1 MDCVVFTALNTLVIL
16 AALIIY
22 AGCRRSYSIYFFERD
37 VEKVVFLEDAGA
49 VMVPIVLS
57 AFLIILYRNSKLS
70 GDNGMEKGTAQ
81 RQLSQSR
88 TSNISHQVTGKMHVK
103 LDRISEASLADT
115 VAKICSTSHT
125 VFITHNT
132 DLFISGNGEEMKTTL
147 NEDLPEGM
155 ENANGPSSE
164 ECLVSDGN
172 LPNPSV
178 KAFRE
183 ELAQEREEVSENVGE
198 AASTD
203 GIHQKS
209 PSFRRRSLRRESS
222 TVTDYELA
230 VEHKRSE
237 IYRKISKISFLPS
250 VDKVVTVV
258 RCSSVNISKRSVL
271 DVLGRVIIIHIPI
284 WLGVI
289 AVQITMVEV
298 FDNKF
303 YHLFY
308 YHHPKMKQLAMI
320 IAILLGLFHE
330 LKWTWVVND
339 ILGIATCYII
349 IARTETA
356 SYFAGFIFLI
366 GMILFDIFWF
376 YCIDLFSVVTMNSR
390 TPIMLIIPV
399 GKERRPVRTST
410 VDIVVPGIFL
420 NIILKFAE
428 MYDTEV
434 FFLSFYACIFGM
446 LITALIIFLRRKS
459 TPAIVLPGI
468 FAILASMLSVE
479 NPSNLWR
486 FGIKH

>member
-1 MDCVVFTALNTLVIL
+1 
-16 AALIIY
+16 
-22 AGCRRSYSIYFFERD
+22 
-37 VEKVVFLEDAGA
+37 
-49 VMVPIVLS
+49 
-57 AFLIILYRNSKLS
+57 
-70 GDNGMEKGTAQ
+70 
-81 RQLSQSR
+81 
-88 TSNISHQVTGKMHVK
+88 
-103 LDRISEASLADT
+103 
-115 VAKICSTSHT
+115 
-125 VFITHNT
+125 
-132 DLFISGNGEEMKTTL
+132 MKTTL

-303 YHLFY
+303 C
-308 YHHPKMKQLAMI
+308 K
-320 IAILLGLFHE
+320 
-330 LKWTWVVND
+330 
-339 ILGIATCYII
+339 
-349 IARTETA
+349 
-356 SYFAGFIFLI
+356 
-366 GMILFDIFWF
+366 FW
-376 YCIDLFSVVTMNSR
+376 R
-390 TPIMLIIPV
+390 
-399 GKERRPVRTST
+399 
-410 VDIVVPGIFL
+410 
-420 NIILKFAE
+420 
-428 MYDTEV
+428 
-434 FFLSFYACIFGM
+434 
-446 LITALIIFLRRKS
+446 
-459 TPAIVLPGI
+459 
-468 FAILASMLSVE
+468 
-479 NPSNLWR
+479 
-486 FGIKH
+486 